1 MTSQTAATSQ
11 VRTFCRVCE
20 PSCGLVAEVEGDR
33 ITALRPDAEHPV
45 TKGYACHKGIATLD
59 IHHDPDRLDRPM
71 RREPDG
77 SWTELAWDDA
87 LGEVADRLAGVQAR
101 YGPGAVAMYTGNP
114 LAFNALGQSAAGAL
128 AGGLGVR
135 RSFSSGTQDC
145 ANKFTASQA
154 VFGTSLV
161 HPIPDIAR
169 TDLALIVGGNPRVS
183 QGSFIS
189 QPNLAQELRA
199 ASSRGARV
207 VFVNPRRIEVPERG
221 LGETI
226 QIRPDTD
233 LYFLAAL
240 LHELERIGG
249 WDEAVIRRH
258 GTHVEGLRA
267 FVAPYDADATA
278 PITGIAPDVLRDLAT
293 AWRDAGAACAYAST
307 GVNMGRQGT
316 LAYWLVQ
323 ALSFVTGNLD
333 REGGN
338 LKSDGFYPNARAG
351 AAPFEQSY
359 GDTEW
364 GVLRRGALPGN
375 LMADAILDADEPVR
389 AMVVVAG
396 NPVLSIGGGER
407 LEKALASLEYL
418 VCIDLYRNA
427 TGELAHH
434 VLPAADMLEREDLN
448 IVNIGLAAQPYVQ
461 FTSAVVAPRADRRP
475 EWWICHS
482 ILRAM
487 GRPSAFDGV
496 GPDGEPDVWSRYRHM
511 AMKGSGIDLDALRRE
526 PGVVVLPRP
535 EPGRFFDDQ
544 VQTADGRVDLCPP
557 AFAPAIERARQL
569 FDELAAE
576 PPSTLKLITR
586 RDAWMMN
593 SWFRNLDRMQR
604 RDPDG
609 NPLWAHPDDLAARG
623 LADGDRAVVSN
634 EHGALEVVV
643 RADEDL
649 LPGVVSMAH
658 GWGNA
663 RTTGMRSARANPGV
677 NVNQLLPSGPGSF
690 EPLSSQAH
698 MTGIRVEL
706 AALAST

>member
-1 MTSQTAATSQ
+1 MALQADAPTQ
-11 VRTFCRVCE
+11 VKTFCRVCE
-20 PSCGLVAEVEGDR
+20 PSCGLVAEVTGLR

-45 TKGYACHKGIATLD
+45 TQGYACHKGIATLD
-59 IHHDPDRLDRPM
+59 IHHDPDRLDRPV

-77 SWTELAWDDA
+77 TWTELDWGTA
-87 LGEVADRLAGVQAR
+87 LAEVAARLADVAER
-101 YGPGAVAMYTGNP
+101 HGPDAVSMYTGNP
-114 LAFNALGQSAAGAL
+114 LAFNALGQPAAAAL
-128 AGGLGVR
+128 ASGLGIR
-135 RSFSSGTQDC
+135 RAFSSGTQDC

-169 TDLALIVGGNPRVS
+169 TDLALIIGGNPRVS

-199 ASSRGARV
+199 ARARGARV

-221 LGETI
+221 LGETV
-226 QIRPDTD
+226 QIRPDAD

-240 LHELERIGG
+240 LTELDRIDG
-249 WDEAVIRRH
+249 WDAGVVRRH
-258 GTHVEGLRA
+258 GSHADGLHA
-267 FVAPYDADATA
+267 FIAPYDADTTA
-278 PITGIAPDVLRDLAT
+278 AVTGIEPEVLRDLARS
-293 AWRDAGAACAYAST
+293 WRDAPAACAYAST

-351 AAPFEQSY
+351 AAPFEQTY

-364 GVLRRGALPGN
+364 GTLRRGALPGN

-389 AMVVVAG
+389 AMVVIAG
-396 NPVLSIGGGER
+396 NPALTIGGGDR

-434 VLPAADMLEREDLN
+434 LLPAADMLEREDLN

-461 FTSAVVAPRADRRP
+461 YTPAVVPPQAERRP

-482 ILRAM
+482 LLQAM
-487 GRPSAFDGV
+487 GRPSAFDALDA
-496 GPDGEPDVWSRYRHM
+496 DGEPDVWSRHRHM
-511 AMKGSGIDLDALRRE
+511 AMKGSGIDLDELRRD
-526 PGVVVLPRP
+526 PQVVVLAKP
-535 EPGRFFDDQ
+535 EPGRFFEDQ
-544 VQTADGRVDLCPP
+544 VQTPDGRVDLCPP
-557 AFAPAIERARQL
+557 AFGPAIERAHAL
-569 FDELAAE
+569 FGELAAE
-576 PPSTLKLITR
+576 PPTTLKLITR

-609 NPLWAHPDDLAARG
+609 NPLWANPADLAARG
-623 LADGDRAVVSN
+623 LVDGDRAVVSN

-643 RADEDL
+643 RADADL
-649 LPGVVSMAH
+649 MAGVVSMAH

-663 RTTGMRSARANPGV
+663 RTSGMRTAQATPGV

-698 MTGIRVEL
+698 MTGIPVEV
-706 AALAST
+706 APVAG

>member
-1 MTSQTAATSQ
+1 MTIEPDAATQ
-11 VRTFCRVCE
+11 VKTFCRVCE
-20 PSCGLVAEVEGDR
+20 PSCGLVAEVDGLR

-59 IHHDPDRLDRPM
+59 IHHDPDRLDHPL
-71 RREPDG
+71 RREADG
-77 SWTELAWDDA
+77 SWTELGWDGA
-87 LGEVADRLAGVQAR
+87 IAEVAGRLAEVQER
-101 YGPGAVAMYTGNP
+101 YGPGAVSMYTGNP

-128 AGGLGVR
+128 ASGLGVR
-135 RSFSSGTQDC
+135 RAFSSGTQDC

-199 ASSRGARV
+199 ARARGARV

-221 LGETI
+221 LGETL
-226 QIRPDTD
+226 QIRPDSD

-240 LHELERIGG
+240 LTELERIGG
-249 WDEAVIRRH
+249 WDEGIVRRH
-258 GTHVEGLRA
+258 GNHVDGLRA
-267 FVAPYDADATA
+267 FIAPYDADTTA
-278 PITGIAPDVLRDLAT
+278 AVTGIAPDDLRDLAG

-351 AAPFEQSY
+351 AGAFEQAY

-375 LMADAILDADEPVR
+375 LMADAILDSEDPVR

-396 NPVLSIGGGER
+396 NPALTIGGGAR
-407 LEKALASLEYL
+407 LEEALASLEYL

-461 FTSAVVAPRADRRP
+461 FTPAVVAPQAARKP

-482 ILRAM
+482 ILQAM
-487 GRPSAFDGV
+487 DRPSAFDHV
-496 GPDGEPDVWSRYRHM
+496 GLDGEPDVWARHRHM
-511 AMKGSGIDLDALRRE
+511 AMKGSGIDLDELRRD
-526 PGVVVLPRP
+526 PQVVVLPRP
-535 EPGRFFDDQ
+535 EPGRFFEDQ
-544 VQTADGRVDLCPP
+544 VQTADGRLDLCPP
-557 AFAPAIERARQL
+557 AFAPAIERAHDM
-569 FDELAAE
+569 FGELAAE
-576 PPSTLKLITR
+576 PAGTLKLITR

-609 NPLWAHPDDLAARG
+609 NPLWSHPDDLADLG
-623 LADGDRAVVSN
+623 LADGDRAVVAN
-634 EHGALEVVV
+634 ANGALEVVV
-643 RADEDL
+643 RADADL
-649 LPGVVSMAH
+649 MRGVVSMAH

-663 RTTGMRSARANPGV
+663 RTAGMRTAQGNPGV
-677 NVNQLLPSGPGSF
+677 NVNELLPSGPGSF

-698 MTGIRVEL
+698 MTGIPVEL
-706 AALAST
+706 APAR